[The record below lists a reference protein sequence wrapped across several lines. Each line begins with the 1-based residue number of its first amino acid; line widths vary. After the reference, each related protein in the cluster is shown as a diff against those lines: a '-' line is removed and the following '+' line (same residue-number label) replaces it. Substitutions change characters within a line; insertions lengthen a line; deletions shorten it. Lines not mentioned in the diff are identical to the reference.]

1 MEAYFVAD
9 KCILAIASEIRA
21 NKLSLATG
29 NATTQTQTLSK
40 HETHQLGV
48 ELGL

>member
-29 NATTQTQTLSK
+29 NATTQTQTLSN
-40 HETHQLGV
+40 ETHQLGV